1 VMIRVSDGELLV
13 QNVVAK
19 LQRLIPGGW
28 VCNMEAVGNNSFRTV
43 FASRAKLL
51 RMVEWGIGHSKFQ
64 NAKLKIEESM
74 VDNEVRYVFT
84 KGMGPIYWVVGTSS
98 RLFDNLGGWS
108 NSRVTKDVD
117 MVFTRRFDI
126 YHLMYCL

>member
-43 FASRAKLL
+43 FASRVKLL
-51 RMVEWGIGHSKFQ
+51 RMVEWEIGHSKFQ

-74 VDNEVRYVFT
+74 VDNEVQYVLPKVWVQFT
-84 KGMGPIYWVVGTSS
+84 GLLAHLRDYSIIWVVGAI
-98 RLFDNLGGWS
+98 LG
-108 NSRVTKDVD
+108 VTKDVD